1 MLKQRLQLPQWAEL
15 LYLLVLK
22 DLKVRYKRSLLGYF
36 WAIANP
42 FAFALV
48 YWITFKFIMRVQIEN
63 YSIFIITGLFP
74 WACLNQSISH
84 ATGSYTNG
92 VSLVRR
98 VKLPKLILPLS
109 NVLQEMVHF
118 VFAIPVVFFFI
129 VVGGGSIHASGQ
141 AWQIPLMLLVQ
152 AAFIYP
158 LAVLCALCNVFF
170 RDVQHLVG
178 IFFSL
183 LFFATP
189 IVYSIAM
196 IPGKYLRYFQANPVF
211 SLVECWRGVFVDG
224 IISFSY
230 VAHLLIW
237 AAALSVL
244 AALAYRRLSRKIAER
259 V

>member
-1 MLKQRLQLPQWAEL
+1 MLKQQLQLPQWTEL
-15 LYLLVLK
+15 LYLLVIK
-22 DLKVRYKRSLLGYF
+22 DLKIRYKRSILGYF

-48 YWITFKFIMRVQIEN
+48 YWIAFKLIMRIQIED
-63 YSIFIITGLFP
+63 YSVFIITGLFP
-74 WACLNQSISH
+74 WTCLNQSVSQ

-118 VFAIPVVFFFI
+118 MLAIPVVFFFI
-129 VVGGGSIHASGQ
+129 FVDGGSIHVSGQ
-141 AWQIPLMLLVQ
+141 AWQIPFMLLVQ
-152 AAFIYP
+152 TAFIYP
-158 LAVLCALCNVFF
+158 LAVLFALFNVFF
-170 RDVQHLVG
+170 RDVQYLAG

-196 IPGKYLRYFQANPVF
+196 VPEKYRYYFQVNPVF
-211 SLVECWRGVFVDG
+211 SLVECWRGVFIDG
-224 IISFSY
+224 GISFSY
-230 VAHLLIW
+230 AAHLLLW
-237 AAALSVL
+237 AAALSVI
-244 AALAYRRLSRKIAER
+244 AALAYRRLSGKVAELA
-259 V
+259 

>member
-1 MLKQRLQLPQWAEL
+1 MLRQRLQLPQWTEL
-15 LYLLVLK
+15 LCLLVVK
-22 DLKVRYKRSLLGYF
+22 DLRIRYKRSILGYF

-42 FAFALV
+42 FMFALV
-48 YWITFKFIMRVQIEN
+48 YWIAFKLIMHIQIED
-63 YSIFIITGLFP
+63 YSVFIITGLFP
-74 WACLNQSISH
+74 WTCLNQSISQ

-118 VFAIPVVFFFI
+118 AFAIPVVFFFI
-129 VVGGGSIHASGQ
+129 FVGGGSIHASEQ

-158 LAVLCALCNVFF
+158 LAVLCALFNVFL

-196 IPGKYLRYFQANPVF
+196 VPGKYLHYFQANPVF
-211 SLVECWRGVFVDG
+211 SLVECWRGVFIDG
-224 IISFSY
+224 VISFSY

-237 AAALSVL
+237 AAALSVI
-244 AALAYRRLSRKIAER
+244 AALVYRRLSGKIAEL